1 MENIR
6 KELEVG
12 EEKGK
17 MKLKSK
23 RREKER
29 KEIDNREEQGSFFYL
44 IFSIFREIGEE
55 IFVDIL
61 IFFSLSPNFLS
72 I

>member
-1 MENIR
+1 
-6 KELEVG
+6 
-12 EEKGK
+12 